1 MNDAAV
7 IPIFEFIAKNMTINI
22 PNNNKNFW
30 KLAKCFFVYKINA
43 LNLCKFMQLIKLF
56 SFYAATADASY
67 TSSLSLIFFL
77 IRQKVSLEE
86 TIQQKMYLYHLQ
98 HVKMKST
105 EFHIIE
111 MYALAAVKRCRSN

>member
-56 SFYAATADASY
+56 SFYTTAAAADDASY

-86 TIQQKMYLYHLQ
+86 TIQQKMYLYHL
-98 HVKMKST
+98 
-105 EFHIIE
+105 
-111 MYALAAVKRCRSN
+111 